1 MSAAQQAKA
10 RRRQMANNYNHLAPR
25 QRPNYK
31 RRDAATS
38 ARHLAKVIATE
49 RRMSQKKKG

>member
-10 RRRQMANNYNHLAPR
+10 RRRQMASNYSHLSPR
-25 QRPNYK
+25 ERPNYK
-31 RRDAATS
+31 QRSAEAS

-49 RRMSQKKKG
+49 RRMANKKKK